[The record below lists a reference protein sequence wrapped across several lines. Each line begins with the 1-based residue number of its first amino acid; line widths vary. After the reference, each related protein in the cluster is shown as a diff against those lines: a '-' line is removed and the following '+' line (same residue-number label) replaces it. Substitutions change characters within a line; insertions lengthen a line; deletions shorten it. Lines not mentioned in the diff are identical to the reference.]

1 MRSKTRWNRVWY
13 KEGKGVAKAG
23 VLEQIRAAQSPG
35 KGEEER
41 VGHQRRQMPPVRKTK
56 AKREPCRG

>member
-1 MRSKTRWNRVWY
+1 MRWNRVWY
-13 KEGKGVAKAG
+13 KEGKGVAEAG
-23 VLEQIRAAQSPG
+23 MLEQIRAARSPG

-41 VGHQRRQMPPVRKTK
+41 VGHQKRQMSPARKTK